1 LPYSRSDKKTLR
13 NASQNTPRVVENW
26 RFNLLPAAFGLLGV
40 IVGGFITGD
49 ASYLLDERRSKR
61 QQQREE
67 RARGIEIKRA
77 ARIIDADL
85 STAAAS
91 AMFACK
97 RDRYWD
103 SADSP
108 LKLRGWDD
116 YGAILAPA
124 VSSDAWSKI
133 LIGIQA
139 VRDLNEYRG
148 LDAPAAVGNPFPPLS
163 PPLKPGVAA
172 ALNDILSAEKAI
184 APLCDTTD
192 TTPSGP

>member
-1 LPYSRSDKKTLR
+1 
-13 NASQNTPRVVENW
+13 VVVNW
-26 RFNLLPAAFGLLGV
+26 RSILLPTAFGLLGV
-40 IVGGFITGD
+40 IVGGIITTN
-49 ASYLLDERRSKR
+49 SFYLLDERRSKR
-61 QQQREE
+61 EQEREE

-77 ARIIDADL
+77 ARMIDADL

-97 RDRYWD
+97 RDKYWD

-108 LKLRGWDD
+108 LKLKGWDD

-133 LIGIQA
+133 LLGIQA

-148 LDAPAAVGNPFPPLS
+148 LDASVAVGNPFPPLS

-172 ALNDILSAEKAI
+172 ALNDILSAEKAM
-184 APLCDTTD
+184 APLRDKTD
-192 TTPSGP
+192 TTPSGPKL